1 MISALFYIS
10 FLTNLLVVVNRMRIN
25 FLAFLSWLILFLI
38 YAGNIRE
45 GFSDLTHY
53 RARYAVGK
61 SSLYFSDHAYNF
73 FADWFSHHSISFQV
87 FLACIFLFSSACFYF
102 VAKKLHCNYNLLI
115 LLLSLFYFFYTLE
128 VLRFFLAASVALI
141 AHYYLSQN
149 HRFIFIGL
157 MFIAFLF
164 HGSIIYFL
172 PFVIFYRQKNTSKM
186 LWALVFISTVLII
199 INLLVGNNS
208 SYLTKIFELLGSEAT
223 KSRVMYYT
231 AKSTRLGFI
240 LYDSYYIFNLLISI
254 NLKKIA
260 KTVSNAP
267 QEVTNFINLVYQHSF
282 FSTIFLPLI
291 MFSTAFTRYLIFTI
305 VLNFIAIAALQP
317 FMQQSFIKLKSGLYI
332 IFGVLGAT
340 CFWWYLRE
348 NVLYFYEAL
357 LPNLFN

>member
-10 FLTNLLVVVNRMRIN
+10 FLTNLLVVVNRIRIN
-25 FLAFLSWLILFLI
+25 FLAFLSWLVLFFI

-128 VLRFFLAASVALI
+128 VLRFFLSASVLI
-141 AHYYLSQN
+141 
-149 HRFIFIGL
+149 
-157 MFIAFLF
+157 
-164 HGSIIYFL
+164 
-172 PFVIFYRQKNTSKM
+172 VT
-186 LWALVFISTVLII
+186 
-199 INLLVGNNS
+199 NLLVGNNS

-240 LYDSYYIFNLLISI
+240 LYDSYYVFNLLISI

-260 KTVSNAP
+260 KTVSNVP

-291 MFSTAFTRYLIFTI
+291 MFSTAFTRYLIFTV
-305 VLNFIAIAALQP
+305 VLNFVAIAALQP